1 MNKSS
6 QQGSLMP
13 LKRLLLLASLLV
25 GCADNDE
32 QSKQHNAEAQNL
44 NSQNT
49 ELAHSSEAAVDETAA
64 ETVSPSQI
72 PLAQEQV
79 NVETF
84 TLKRG
89 QTITHVLKEAGFS
102 LSQIYALANDIKPH
116 FDFKKIKSGT
126 QFDVVTHTLNTP
138 IITAETITDTD
149 ITSSEA
155 TATFTV
161 EEEKRL
167 RFATGYGELIEAT
180 LVDNTWQLSPISLEV
195 RQRRF
200 SKSFEISQSLYKAA
214 SHAEIPANVIN
225 SAILAMSHFVDF
237 QREIRKGDKIT
248 LNFSQSMVQQDAHL
262 FAKFSAPQKLVAIE
276 FVNNKDS
283 YQLYQFDDAYYF
295 ADGKLAQ
302 NFLMKTP
309 LNGARLSSSF
319 GRRKHPVLGYTRQ
332 HKGIDFSAPTGTPI
346 MAAGKGKVLKAN
358 YSKSFGYRVLLE
370 HHGGYRT
377 LYAHLKG
384 FAKGIR
390 AGSRVKQGQII
401 GYLGN
406 TGMSTSRHLHYEV
419 HKNGKAINPLTM
431 KQPSNIQLKG
441 DDLVAFKAHIQGV
454 RQVYAAVYQT
464 QNQTAE

>member
-1 MNKSS
+1 MF
-6 QQGSLMP
+6 QGSNMA
-13 LKRLLLLASLLV
+13 LKRLLLLSALLV
-25 GCADNDE
+25 GCTNNE
-32 QSKQHNAEAQNL
+32 QQTQQSDTLPAQAEENTATEQLSDTSEHALTNNAF
-44 NSQNT
+44 
-49 ELAHSSEAAVDETAA
+49 VA
-64 ETVSPSQI
+64 ETEPKE
-72 PLAQEQV
+72 P
-79 NVETF
+79 TF
-84 TLKRG
+84 TVTTYTLKRG

-102 LSQIYALANDIKPH
+102 LSQIYALANEVKPY

-126 QFDVVTHTLNTP
+126 QFDVVIFDSLANTSEPHTNGELAQADTEN
-138 IITAETITDTD
+138 TAED
-149 ITSSEA
+149 SQRAS
-155 TATFTV
+155 
-161 EEEKRL
+161 EKRL
-167 RFATGYGELIEAT
+167 RFASNFGELIEAT
-180 LVDNTWQLSPISLEV
+180 LLDGKWQLEQISVKVE
-195 RQRRF
+195 QRRF

-214 SHAEIPANVIN
+214 SEADIPANVIN

-237 QREIRKGDKIT
+237 QREIRSGDKIT
-248 LNFSQSMVQQDAHL
+248 LNFSHAILHEDTHL
-262 FAKFSAPQKLVAIE
+262 FSQFSAPQKLVAIE

-283 YQLYQFDDAYYF
+283 YQLYQFEDAYYF

-319 GRRKHPVLGYTRQ
+319 GKRKHPVLGYNRQ

-346 MAAGKGKVLKAN
+346 MAAGKGKVLKAS

-419 HKNGKAINPLTM
+419 HKNGRAINPLTM

-441 DDLVAFKAHIQGV
+441 DELTAFKTHIKGV
-454 RQVYAAVYQT
+454 TQRYAALD
-464 QNQTAE
+464 NQQDVIAD

>member
-1 MNKSS
+1 MA
-6 QQGSLMP
+6 
-13 LKRLLLLASLLV
+13 LKRLLLLSALLV
-25 GCADNDE
+25 GCTDNE
-32 QSKQHNAEAQNL
+32 QQTRQNEALPAQTQAEE
-44 NSQNT
+44 NT
-49 ELAHSSEAAVDETAA
+49 ATEQLSDASDKALTDNTIAA
-64 ETVSPSQI
+64 ETEPKK
-72 PLAQEQV
+72 PTFTV
-79 NVETF
+79 NTY

-102 LSQIYALANDIKPH
+102 LSQIYALANEVKPF

-126 QFDVVTHTLNTP
+126 QFDVITFDALTHTSEPSTNSELAQADTESK
-138 IITAETITDTD
+138 AEDNQ
-149 ITSSEA
+149 
-155 TATFTV
+155 V
-161 EEEKRL
+161 MGKKRL
-167 RFATGYGELIEAT
+167 RFASNFGELIEAT
-180 LVDNTWQLSPISLEV
+180 LQDGKWQLEQISVKVE
-195 RQRRF
+195 QRRF

-214 SHAEIPANVIN
+214 SEADIPANVIS

-237 QREIRKGDKIT
+237 QREIRSGDKIT
-248 LNFSQSMVQQDAHL
+248 LNFSHAILHEDAHL
-262 FAKFSAPQKLVAIE
+262 FSQFSAPQKLVAIE

-283 YQLYQFDDAYYF
+283 YQLYQFEDAYYF

-319 GRRKHPVLGYTRQ
+319 GKRKHPVLGYNRQ
-332 HKGIDFSAPTGTPI
+332 HKGIDFSAPIGTPI

-384 FAKGIR
+384 FAKGIK
-390 AGSRVKQGQII
+390 AGAQVKQGEII

-406 TGMSTSRHLHYEV
+406 TGLSTSRHLHYEV
-419 HKNGKAINPLTM
+419 HKNGQAINPLTM

-441 DDLVAFKAHIQGV
+441 EELAAFKAHIQGV
-454 RQVYAAVYQT
+454 NQRYAALD
-464 QNQTAE
+464 NQQDVIAD

>member
-1 MNKSS
+1 MF
-6 QQGSLMP
+6 QGSNMA
-13 LKRLLLLASLLV
+13 LKRLLLLSALLV
-25 GCADNDE
+25 GCTNNE
-32 QSKQHNAEAQNL
+32 QQTQQSDTLPAQAEENTATEQLSDTSEHALTNNAF
-44 NSQNT
+44 
-49 ELAHSSEAAVDETAA
+49 VA
-64 ETVSPSQI
+64 ETEPKE
-72 PLAQEQV
+72 P
-79 NVETF
+79 TF
-84 TLKRG
+84 TVTTYTLKRG

-102 LSQIYALANDIKPH
+102 LSQIYALANEVKPY

-126 QFDVVTHTLNTP
+126 QFDVVIFDSLANTSEPHTNGELAQADTEN
-138 IITAETITDTD
+138 TAED
-149 ITSSEA
+149 SQRAS
-155 TATFTV
+155 
-161 EEEKRL
+161 EKRL
-167 RFATGYGELIEAT
+167 RFASNFGELIEAT
-180 LVDNTWQLSPISLEV
+180 LRDGKWQLEQISVKVE
-195 RQRRF
+195 QRRF

-214 SHAEIPANVIN
+214 SEADIPANVIN

-237 QREIRKGDKIT
+237 QREIRSGDKIT
-248 LNFSQSMVQQDAHL
+248 LNFSHAILHEDTHL
-262 FAKFSAPQKLVAIE
+262 FSQFSAPQKLVAIE

-283 YQLYQFDDAYYF
+283 YQLYQFEDAYYF

-319 GRRKHPVLGYTRQ
+319 GKRKHPVLGYNRQ

-346 MAAGKGKVLKAN
+346 MAAGKGKVLKAS

-419 HKNGKAINPLTM
+419 HKNGRAINPLTM

-441 DDLVAFKAHIQGV
+441 DELTAFKTHIKGV
-454 RQVYAAVYQT
+454 TQRYAALD
-464 QNQTAE
+464 NQQDVIAD

>member
-1 MNKSS
+1 MF
-6 QQGSLMP
+6 QGSNMA
-13 LKRLLLLASLLV
+13 LKRLLLLSALLV
-25 GCADNDE
+25 GCTNNEQQTQQSDTLPAQAEKNTATEQLSDTSEHALTDNAFV
-32 QSKQHNAEAQNL
+32 AEIEPKEPTFTV
-44 NSQNT
+44 NT
-49 ELAHSSEAAVDETAA
+49 Y
-64 ETVSPSQI
+64 
-72 PLAQEQV
+72 
-79 NVETF
+79 

-102 LSQIYALANDIKPH
+102 LSQIYALANAVKPY

-126 QFDVVTHTLNTP
+126 QFDVITYDALTHTSEPSTNNELAQVNTERR
-138 IITAETITDTD
+138 AEDSRVIN
-149 ITSSEA
+149 
-155 TATFTV
+155 
-161 EEEKRL
+161 EKRL
-167 RFATGYGELIEAT
+167 RFASNFGELIEAT
-180 LVDNTWQLSPISLEV
+180 FRDGKWQLKQISVKVE
-195 RQRRF
+195 QRRF

-214 SHAEIPANVIN
+214 SNADIPANVIN

-237 QREIRKGDKIT
+237 QREIRNGDKIT
-248 LNFSQSMVQQDAHL
+248 LNFSHAILHEDTHL
-262 FAKFSAPQKLVAIE
+262 FSQFSAPQKLVAIE

-283 YQLYQFDDAYYF
+283 YQLYQFEDAYYF

-319 GRRKHPVLGYTRQ
+319 GKRKHPVLGYNRQ

-370 HHGGYRT
+370 HHGGYHT

-419 HKNGKAINPLTM
+419 HKNGRAINPLTM

-441 DDLVAFKAHIQGV
+441 DDLTAFKAHIKGV
-454 RQVYAAVYQT
+454 TQRYAALD
-464 QNQTAE
+464 NQQDVIAD

>member
-1 MNKSS
+1 MF
-6 QQGSLMP
+6 QGSNMA
-13 LKRLLLLASLLV
+13 LKRLLLLSALLV
-25 GCADNDE
+25 GCTNNEQQTQQSDTLPAQAEKNTATEQLSDTSEHALTDNAFV
-32 QSKQHNAEAQNL
+32 AEIEPKEPTFTV
-44 NSQNT
+44 NT
-49 ELAHSSEAAVDETAA
+49 Y
-64 ETVSPSQI
+64 
-72 PLAQEQV
+72 
-79 NVETF
+79 

-102 LSQIYALANDIKPH
+102 LSQIYALANAVKPY

-126 QFDVVTHTLNTP
+126 QFDVITYDALTHTSEPSTNNELAQVNTERR
-138 IITAETITDTD
+138 AEDSRVIN
-149 ITSSEA
+149 
-155 TATFTV
+155 
-161 EEEKRL
+161 EKRL
-167 RFATGYGELIEAT
+167 RFASNFGELIEAT
-180 LVDNTWQLSPISLEV
+180 FRDGKWQLKQISVKVE
-195 RQRRF
+195 QRRF

-214 SHAEIPANVIN
+214 SNADIPANVIN

-237 QREIRKGDKIT
+237 QREIRSGDKIT
-248 LNFSQSMVQQDAHL
+248 LNFSHAILHEDTHL
-262 FAKFSAPQKLVAIE
+262 FSQFSAPQKLVAIE

-283 YQLYQFDDAYYF
+283 YQLYQFEDAYYF

-319 GRRKHPVLGYTRQ
+319 GKRKHPVLGYNRQ

-370 HHGGYRT
+370 HHGGYHT

-419 HKNGKAINPLTM
+419 HKNGRAINPLTM

-441 DDLVAFKAHIQGV
+441 DDLTAFKAHIKGV
-454 RQVYAAVYQT
+454 TQRYAALD
-464 QNQTAE
+464 NQQDVIAD

>member
-1 MNKSS
+1 MA
-6 QQGSLMP
+6 
-13 LKRLLLLASLLV
+13 LKRLLLLSAFLV
-25 GCADNDE
+25 GCNDNNE
-32 QSKQHNAEAQNL
+32 QAKQPNAPLSAQTTSDTAVAESDKNTA
-44 NSQNT
+44 NT
-49 ELAHSSEAAVDETAA
+49 ELSAEINAKPEPLET
-64 ETVSPSQI
+64 P
-72 PLAQEQV
+72 PQV
-79 NVETF
+79 TTY

-102 LSQIYALANDIKPH
+102 LSQIYALARDIKPH

-126 QFDVVTHTLNTP
+126 QFDVVTHIVNTP
-138 IITAETITDTD
+138 VMTAETMTHADINSNDTADTDTVK
-149 ITSSEA
+149 EQ
-155 TATFTV
+155 
-161 EEEKRL
+161 KHL
-167 RFATGYGELIEAT
+167 RFATSYGELIEAT
-180 LVDNTWQLSPISLEV
+180 LIDNTWQLSPISIEV

-214 SHAEIPANVIN
+214 SQAEIPANVIN

-237 QREIRKGDKIT
+237 QREIRTGDKIT
-248 LNFSQSMVQQDAHL
+248 LNFSQSRVQQDAHL
-262 FAKFSAPQKLVAIE
+262 FEKFSAPQKLVAIE
-276 FVNNKDS
+276 FVNNKDV
-283 YQLYQFDDAYYF
+283 YQLYQFEDAYYF

-319 GRRKHPVLGYTRQ
+319 GKRKHPVLGYTRQ

-384 FAKGIR
+384 FAKGIKKG
-390 AGSRVKQGQII
+390 ASVKQGQII

-406 TGMSTSRHLHYEV
+406 TGMSTTRHLHYEV
-419 HKNGKAINPLTM
+419 HKNGRAINPLTM

-441 DDLVAFKAHIQGV
+441 NDLVAFKTHIQGV
-454 RQVYAAVYQT
+454 NQRYAAIRKSDT
-464 QNQTAE
+464 HIAE

>member
-1 MNKSS
+1 MA
-6 QQGSLMP
+6 
-13 LKRLLLLASLLV
+13 LKRLLLLSALLV
-25 GCADNDE
+25 GCTDNE
-32 QSKQHNAEAQNL
+32 QQTRQNEALHAQTQAEENTATEQLSNANEHTLTDNAI
-44 NSQNT
+44 
-49 ELAHSSEAAVDETAA
+49 AA
-64 ETVSPSQI
+64 ETEPKE
-72 PLAQEQV
+72 PTFTV
-79 NVETF
+79 NTY

-102 LSQIYALANDIKPH
+102 LSQIYTLANEVKPF

-126 QFDVVTHTLNTP
+126 QFDVITFDALTHTSEPSTNSELAQADTESK
-138 IITAETITDTD
+138 AEDNQ
-149 ITSSEA
+149 
-155 TATFTV
+155 V
-161 EEEKRL
+161 MGKKRL
-167 RFATGYGELIEAT
+167 RFASNFGELIEAT
-180 LVDNTWQLSPISLEV
+180 LQDGKWQLEQISVKVE
-195 RQRRF
+195 QRRF

-214 SHAEIPANVIN
+214 SEADIPANVIS

-237 QREIRKGDKIT
+237 QREIRSGDKIT
-248 LNFSQSMVQQDAHL
+248 LNFSHAILHEDAHL
-262 FAKFSAPQKLVAIE
+262 FSQFSAPQKLVAIE

-283 YQLYQFDDAYYF
+283 YQLYQFEDAYYF

-319 GRRKHPVLGYTRQ
+319 GKRKHPVLGYNRQ
-332 HKGIDFSAPTGTPI
+332 HKGIDFSAPIGTPI

-384 FAKGIR
+384 FAKGIK
-390 AGSRVKQGQII
+390 AGAQVKQGEII

-406 TGMSTSRHLHYEV
+406 TGLSTSRHLHYEV
-419 HKNGKAINPLTM
+419 HKNGQAINPLTM

-441 DDLVAFKAHIQGV
+441 EELAAFKAHIQGV
-454 RQVYAAVYQT
+454 NQRYAALD
-464 QNQTAE
+464 NQQDVIAD

>member
-1 MNKSS
+1 MA
-6 QQGSLMP
+6 
-13 LKRLLLLASLLV
+13 LKRLLLLSAFLV
-25 GCADNDE
+25 GCNGNNEQATQPNEPLAAQKSADTAVTD
-32 QSKQHNAEAQNL
+32 SHKDSA
-44 NSQNT
+44 NT
-49 ELAHSSEAAVDETAA
+49 ELPADIITQPE
-64 ETVSPSQI
+64 
-72 PLAQEQV
+72 PLEVPPQV
-79 NVETF
+79 TTY

-102 LSQIYALANDIKPH
+102 LSQIYALARDIKPH

-126 QFDVVTHTLNTP
+126 QFDVVTHIVNASVV
-138 IITAETITDTD
+138 TAETMTNADINSHDTEDTDTVK
-149 ITSSEA
+149 EQ
-155 TATFTV
+155 
-161 EEEKRL
+161 KHL
-167 RFATGYGELIEAT
+167 RFATSYGELIEAT
-180 LVDNTWQLSPISLEV
+180 LIDNTWQLSPISIEV

-214 SHAEIPANVIN
+214 SQAEIPANVIN

-237 QREIRKGDKIT
+237 QREIRTGDKIT
-248 LNFSQSMVQQDAHL
+248 LNFSQSTVQQDAHL
-262 FAKFSAPQKLVAIE
+262 FEKFSAPQKLVAIE
-276 FVNNKDS
+276 FVNNKDV
-283 YQLYQFDDAYYF
+283 YQLYQFEDAYYF

-319 GRRKHPVLGYTRQ
+319 GKRKHPVLGYTRQ

-384 FAKGIR
+384 FAKGIKKG
-390 AGSRVKQGQII
+390 ASVKQGQII

-406 TGMSTSRHLHYEV
+406 TGMSTARHLHYEV
-419 HKNGKAINPLTM
+419 HKNGRAINPLTM

-441 DDLVAFKAHIQGV
+441 DDLVAFKTHIKGV
-454 RQVYAAVYQT
+454 NQRYAAISKSDT
-464 QNQTAE
+464 HIAE

>member
-1 MNKSS
+1 MA
-6 QQGSLMP
+6 
-13 LKRLLLLASLLV
+13 LKRLLLLSAFLV
-25 GCADNDE
+25 GCNDNSE
-32 QSKQHNAEAQNL
+32 QAKQPNEPLAAQTTTDTAVTD
-44 NSQNT
+44 SDKDAANT
-49 ELAHSSEAAVDETAA
+49 ESPA
-64 ETVSPSQI
+64 EIITEPE
-72 PLAQEQV
+72 PLEVLPQV
-79 NVETF
+79 TTY

-116 FDFKKIKSGT
+116 FDFKKIKSGA
-126 QFDVVTHTLNTP
+126 QFDVVTYTVNTP
-138 IITAETITDTD
+138 VINTETMSDANRNSNDTVSTGTADAETVK
-149 ITSSEA
+149 EQ
-155 TATFTV
+155 
-161 EEEKRL
+161 KHL
-167 RFATGYGELIEAT
+167 RFATSYGELIEAT
-180 LVDNTWQLSPISLEV
+180 LIDNNWQLSPISIEV

-214 SHAEIPANVIN
+214 NQAEIPANVIN
-225 SAILAMSHFVDF
+225 SAILTMSHFVDF
-237 QREIRKGDKIT
+237 QREIRTGDKIT
-248 LNFSQSMVQQDAHL
+248 LNFIQSKVQQDAHL
-262 FAKFSAPQKLVAIE
+262 FEQFSAPQKLVAIE
-276 FVNNKDS
+276 FMNKKDV
-283 YQLYQFDDAYYF
+283 YQLYQFEDAYYF

-319 GRRKHPVLGYTRQ
+319 GKRKHPVLGYTRQ

-346 MAAGKGKVLKAN
+346 MAAGKGKVLKAS

-384 FAKGIR
+384 FAKGIKKG
-390 AGSRVKQGQII
+390 ASVKQGQII

-441 DDLVAFKAHIQGV
+441 EEFVAFKAHIQGV
-454 RQVYAAVYQT
+454 NQRYAAISKSDT
-464 QNQTAE
+464 HIAE